1 MENLSSNKL
10 TDTKDDRDSV
20 IQRFFPGTGHTY
32 DRIVRLT
39 TFGTDAA
46 WKKEILSRLPKRAE
60 RILDL
65 ACGTGILTFQLARL
79 YPNAHITGVDIT
91 EDYLDVARQNIEK
104 LRSENVSLILS
115 RAEDV
120 KLKTSFDCIVS
131 SYLARYADLEVL
143 TQNCAE
149 MLCSGGLLLM
159 HDFVF
164 PTNPIV
170 KSIWKQYFKLLSPF
184 ARWRYPEW
192 EPAFSGLANHI
203 RNTTWVQDLTTTMAD
218 VHLSDI
224 RVEILGLGISAIVT
238 ARKE

>member
-10 TDTKDDRDSV
+10 TDAKDDRDSV
-20 IQRFFPGTGHTY
+20 IQRFFQGTGHTY

-39 TFGTDAA
+39 TFGSDAA

-79 YPNAHITGVDIT
+79 YPNAHIIGVDIT
-91 EDYLDVARQNIEK
+91 EDYLDVARQTIDK
-104 LRSENVSLILS
+104 LRADNVHLIRS
-115 RAEDV
+115 RAEDI
-120 KLKTSFDCIVS
+120 KLDTPFDCIVS

-149 MLCSGGLLLM
+149 MLRSGGILLM
-159 HDFVF
+159 HDFVA
-164 PTNPIV
+164 PENPIV
-170 KSIWKQYFKLLSPF
+170 KSVWKQYFKLLSAF

-203 RNTTWVQDLTTTMAD
+203 RSTTWVQDLTTVMAD
-218 VHLSDI
+218 ARLLDI
-224 RVEILGLGISAIVT
+224 KVEILGRGISTIVT
-238 ARKE
+238 AWKE

>member
-1 MENLSSNKL
+1 MSSNKL
-10 TDTKDDRDSV
+10 IDAKDDRDSV
-20 IQRFFPGTGHTY
+20 IQRFFSETGRTY

-39 TFGTDAA
+39 TFGSDAA

-91 EDYLDVARQNIEK
+91 EGYIDVARQDIEK
-104 LRSENVSLILS
+104 LRVENVSLILS

-120 KLKTSFDCIVS
+120 KFNTSFDCIVS

-143 TQNCAE
+143 THNCAE
-149 MLCSGGLLLM
+149 MLRSDGILLM

-164 PTNPIV
+164 PTNRIV
-170 KSIWKQYFKLLSPF
+170 RLVWKQYFKLLSSF

-203 RNTTWVQDLTTTMAD
+203 RSTTWVHDLTTAMDDA
-218 VHLSDI
+218 HFSDI
-224 RVEILGLGISAIVT
+224 RVEILGRGISAIVT
-238 ARKE
+238 ARKV

>member
-10 TDTKDDRDSV
+10 IDEKDDRDSV
-20 IQRFFPGTGHTY
+20 IQRFFSGTGHTY

-46 WKKEILSRLPKRAE
+46 WKREILSRLPEQAE
-60 RILDL
+60 NVLDL
-65 ACGTGILTFQLARL
+65 ACGTGILTFQLAGL

-91 EDYLDVARQNIEK
+91 EDYLDVARQAIEK
-104 LRSENVSLILS
+104 LRAENVSLILS

-149 MLCSGGLLLM
+149 MLRSGGILLM
-159 HDFVF
+159 HDFVV

-203 RNTTWVQDLTTTMAD
+203 RNTTWVQDLTTAMAD

-224 RVEILGLGISAIVT
+224 RVEILGHGISAIVT

>member
-91 EDYLDVARQNIEK
+91 EDYLDVARQTIEK
-104 LRSENVSLILS
+104 LRIENVSLILS

-143 TQNCAE
+143 TQNCAK
-149 MLCSGGLLLM
+149 MLCSGGILLM
-159 HDFVF
+159 HDFVL

-170 KSIWKQYFKLLSPF
+170 KSIWNQYFKLLSPF

-224 RVEILGLGISAIVT
+224 RVEILGRGISAIVT

>member
-1 MENLSSNKL
+1 MENLSSNKF
-10 TDTKDDRDSV
+10 TDVEGDRDSV
-20 IQRFFPGTGHTY
+20 IRRFFSGTGHTY

-39 TFGTDAA
+39 TFGSDAA
-46 WKKEILSRLPKRAE
+46 WKKEILSRLPKQAE

-91 EDYLDVARQNIEK
+91 EDYLNVARQTIVK
-104 LRSENVSLILS
+104 LRAENVYLIRS
-115 RAEDV
+115 RAEDL
-120 KLKTSFDCIVS
+120 KLNTEFDCIVS

-149 MLCSGGLLLM
+149 MLRSGGILLM
-159 HDFVF
+159 HDFVL
-164 PTNPIV
+164 PTNPTV
-170 KSIWKQYFKLLSPF
+170 KSIWNQYFKLLSPF

-203 RNTTWVQDLTTTMAD
+203 RNTTWVQDLTTAMVD

-224 RVEILGLGISAIVT
+224 RVEILGRGISAIVT

>member
-1 MENLSSNKL
+1 MEKLSSNKL
-10 TDTKDDRDSV
+10 TDAKDNRDSI
-20 IQRFFPGTGHTY
+20 IQRFFPGTGHSY

-39 TFGTDAA
+39 TFGSDAA

-65 ACGTGILTFQLARL
+65 ACGTGILTFQLASL

-91 EDYLDVARQNIEK
+91 EDYLDVARRTIEQ
-104 LRSENVSLILS
+104 LRVENVYLIRS

-120 KLKTSFDCIVS
+120 KLNTSFDCIVS

-143 TQNCAE
+143 TKNCTE
-149 MLCSGGLLLM
+149 MLRSGGILLM
-159 HDFVF
+159 HDFVL

-203 RNTTWVQDLTTTMAD
+203 RITTWVRDLSEAMAKA
-218 VHLSDI
+218 HLSDI
-224 RVEILGLGISAIVT
+224 RVEILGRGMSAIVT
-238 ARKE
+238 ARNE

>member
-10 TDTKDDRDSV
+10 LDAKDDRDSL

-65 ACGTGILTFQLARL
+65 ACGTGILTFQLAGL

-91 EDYLDVARQNIEK
+91 KDYLDVARQTIDK
-104 LRSENVSLILS
+104 LRTENVYLSRS

-120 KLKTSFDCIVS
+120 KLNTSFDCIVS
-131 SYLARYADLEVL
+131 SYLARYADLEML

-149 MLCSGGLLLM
+149 MLRSGGMLLM
-159 HDFVF
+159 HDFVL

-170 KSIWKQYFKLLSPF
+170 KLIWKQYFKLLAPF

-203 RNTTWVQDLTTTMAD
+203 RNTTWVRDLSEAMAKA
-218 VHLSDI
+218 HLSDI
-224 RVEILGLGISAIVT
+224 RVEILGRGMSAIVT
-238 ARKE
+238 ARRE